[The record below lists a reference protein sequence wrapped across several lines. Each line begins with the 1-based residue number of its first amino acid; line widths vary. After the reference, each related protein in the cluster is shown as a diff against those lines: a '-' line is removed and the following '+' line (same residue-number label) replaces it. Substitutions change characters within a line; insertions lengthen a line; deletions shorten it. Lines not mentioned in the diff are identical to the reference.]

1 MNGTSGSG
9 SSGSFIWGLLVGLVA
24 ILAAGGLYLS
34 GVFSSSSEPVQEQA
48 EVAEETLAPQGAP
61 EEEAL
66 QDPAPEPKEAVTE
79 AEAEEP
85 AAEDPESQPEDV
97 AVEANPTTP
106 PALDQIFVSPDGSA
120 LLSGEA
126 EPGSDVDVVL
136 NGEIVH
142 QFSVDETGE
151 FAEFVAVPFSDDPR
165 GLVLQSTDGDE
176 TVRSDDYLI
185 AALPEPAPEEPAPT
199 VEETSSEPEV
209 AEDPEPE
216 AEDTTVA
223 NVEPEQSTETADADT
238 EAADAGT
245 ETADA
250 STEAEDA
257 GTETADTGTEAE
269 NTSTEIADAGSET
282 QNTGADTEKAVVEAE
297 SAPEEATETPFEN
310 QQVAILRS
318 GEDGVELVQSPSEE
332 NSAPQQVELDTIGYS
347 DTGDVQLTGR
357 LNEGSAVRIYLNNRL
372 VADVTPQE
380 DGNWRGDLEGIDPG
394 VYTLRVDEVHS
405 DGTVL
410 SRVETPFKR
419 EPVEVLQAAE
429 AQTSAQPLET
439 PAPIRSVTVQ
449 AGDTLWAIS
458 RERFGDGVL
467 YVRLFDANRELIRD
481 PDLIFPGQ
489 VFTIPE

>member
-9 SSGSFIWGLLVGLVA
+9 SSGSFIWGLLAGLVA

-34 GVFSSSSEPVQEQA
+34 GVFSSGLDPVQEQV
-48 EVAEETLAPQGAP
+48 EVAEEKPAAEVAP
-61 EEEAL
+61 EEE
-66 QDPAPEPKEAVTE
+66 PAPEPEEAT

-85 AAEDPESQPEDV
+85 AAENPEAQPEEV
-97 AVEANPTTP
+97 AVEAAPSTP

-126 EPGSDVDVVL
+126 EPGSEVDVVV
-136 NGEIVH
+136 NGEVVH
-142 QFSVDETGE
+142 QFSVDETGQ

-185 AALPEPAPEEPAPT
+185 AALPEPAPEETAPT
-199 VEETSSEPEV
+199 VEETPSEPEV
-209 AEDPEPE
+209 AEDPKLE

-223 NVEPEQSTETADADT
+223 SIEPEQPTESTDVGTEAENTGTET
-238 EAADAGT
+238 ADAGT
-245 ETADA
+245 ETDN
-250 STEAEDA
+250 
-257 GTETADTGTEAE
+257 TGTE
-269 NTSTEIADAGSET
+269 SADSGAET
-282 QNTGADTEKAVVEAE
+282 QNTGADTEAVVAEAE
-297 SAPEEATETPFEN
+297 SASEDATETAAEN

-332 NSAPQQVELDTIGYS
+332 NSAPEQVELDTIGYS

-372 VADVTPQE
+372 VADVTPQD

-429 AQTSAQPLET
+429 AQTSEQPQET

>member
-34 GVFSSSSEPVQEQA
+34 GMFSSGSEPVQEQV
-48 EVAEETLAPQGAP
+48 EVAEETPAQEVAP
-61 EEEAL
+61 EEEAS
-66 QDPAPEPKEAVTE
+66 QKPAPEPEVAIAE

-85 AAEDPESQPEDV
+85 VAEDPEAQPEEV
-97 AVEANPTTP
+97 AVEAAPTTP

-126 EPGSDVDVVL
+126 EPGSEVDVVL
-136 NGEIVH
+136 NGEVVH

-199 VEETSSEPEV
+199 VEETSSEAEV
-209 AEDPEPE
+209 AQDPKPE

-223 NVEPEQSTETADADT
+223 NVEPEQSTETADA
-238 EAADAGT
+238 G
-245 ETADA
+245 
-250 STEAEDA
+250 TEAE
-257 GTETADTGTEAE
+257 DTGTEAAE
-269 NTSTEIADAGSET
+269 AGTKVEDAGT
-282 QNTGADTEKAVVEAE
+282 VAADADTETENTGTETQEVVAEAK
-297 SAPEEATETPFEN
+297 SAPEEATETPAEN

-332 NSAPQQVELDTIGYS
+332 NSAPEQVELDTIGYS

-429 AQTSAQPLET
+429 AQTSEQPQET

-458 RERFGDGVL
+458 RARFGDGVL

>member
-9 SSGSFIWGLLVGLVA
+9 SSGSFIWGLLAGLVA

-34 GVFSSSSEPVQEQA
+34 GVFSSGLDPVQEQVEVAGEKPAA
-48 EVAEETLAPQGAP
+48 EVAP
-61 EEEAL
+61 EEE
-66 QDPAPEPKEAVTE
+66 PAPEPEEAT

-85 AAEDPESQPEDV
+85 AAENPEAQPEEV
-97 AVEANPTTP
+97 AVEAAPSTP

-126 EPGSDVDVVL
+126 EPGSEVDVVV
-136 NGEIVH
+136 NGEVVH
-142 QFSVDETGE
+142 QFSVDETGQ

-185 AALPEPAPEEPAPT
+185 AALPEPAPEETAPT
-199 VEETSSEPEV
+199 VEETPSEPEV
-209 AEDPEPE
+209 AEDPKPE

-223 NVEPEQSTETADADT
+223 SVDPEQPTETTDVSTETADAGT
-238 EAADAGT
+238 EAAEVDTDTADEVTEVEDTVT

-250 STEAEDA
+250 VA
-257 GTETADTGTEAE
+257 
-269 NTSTEIADAGSET
+269 ET
-282 QNTGADTEKAVVEAE
+282 QNTGADTEEAVAEAE
-297 SAPEEATETPFEN
+297 SAPEEATETATEN

-332 NSAPQQVELDTIGYS
+332 NSAPEQVELDTIGYS

-372 VADVTPQE
+372 VADVTPQD

-429 AQTSAQPLET
+429 AQTSDQPQET
-439 PAPIRSVTVQ
+439 LAPIRSVTVQ

>member
-9 SSGSFIWGLLVGLVA
+9 SSGSFIWGLLAGLVA

-34 GVFSSSSEPVQEQA
+34 GVFSSGSDPVQEQV
-48 EVAEETLAPQGAP
+48 EVAEETPAAEVAP
-61 EEEAL
+61 EEEPA
-66 QDPAPEPKEAVTE
+66 QEPAPEPEEAT

-85 AAEDPESQPEDV
+85 AAENPEAQPEEV
-97 AVEANPTTP
+97 AVEAAPSTP

-126 EPGSDVDVVL
+126 EPGSEVDVVL
-136 NGEIVH
+136 NGEVVH
-142 QFSVDETGE
+142 QFWVDETGQ

-185 AALPEPAPEEPAPT
+185 AALPEPAPEETAPT
-199 VEETSSEPEV
+199 VEETPSEPEV
-209 AEDPEPE
+209 AEDPKPE

-223 NVEPEQSTETADADT
+223 SIELEQPTETTDVGT
-238 EAADAGT
+238 EAENTGTETADAGT
-245 ETADA
+245 ETDN
-250 STEAEDA
+250 
-257 GTETADTGTEAE
+257 TGTE
-269 NTSTEIADAGSET
+269 SADSGAET
-282 QNTGADTEKAVVEAE
+282 QNTGADTEAVVAEAE
-297 SAPEEATETPFEN
+297 STSEEATETPAEN

-332 NSAPQQVELDTIGYS
+332 NSAPEQVELDTIGYS

-372 VADVTPQE
+372 VADVTPQD

-429 AQTSAQPLET
+429 AQTSEQPQET

>member
-34 GVFSSSSEPVQEQA
+34 GVFSSSPEPVQEKV
-48 EVAEETLAPQGAP
+48 EVAEETPVPEVAP
-61 EEEAL
+61 EEEAP
-66 QDPAPEPKEAVTE
+66 QDPAPAPEEAIAE

-85 AAEDPESQPEDV
+85 VAEDPEAQPEELTVD
-97 AVEANPTTP
+97 AAPTTP

-126 EPGSDVDVVL
+126 EPGSEVDVVL
-136 NGEIVH
+136 NGEVVH

-185 AALPEPAPEEPAPT
+185 AALPEPAPEEPAPAL
-199 VEETSSEPEV
+199 EETPSEPEV
-209 AEDPEPE
+209 AEDPKPE
-216 AEDTTVA
+216 AEDTIVA
-223 NVEPEQSTETADADT
+223 IVEPEQSTETADA
-238 EAADAGT
+238 G
-245 ETADA
+245 
-250 STEAEDA
+250 TEAEAA
-257 GTETADTGTEAE
+257 GPETADTGTEAE
-269 NTSTEIADAGSET
+269 DTVTETADAGSET
-282 QNTGADTEKAVVEAE
+282 QNTGADTEEAVVEAE
-297 SAPEEATETPFEN
+297 SAPEEETETPAEN

-332 NSAPQQVELDTIGYS
+332 NSAPEQVELDTIGYS

-380 DGNWRGDLEGIDPG
+380 DGNWRGDLVGIDPG

>member
-9 SSGSFIWGLLVGLVA
+9 SSGSFIWGLLAGLVA

-34 GVFSSSSEPVQEQA
+34 GVFSSGLDPVQEQV
-48 EVAEETLAPQGAP
+48 EVAEEKPAAEVAP
-61 EEEAL
+61 EEE
-66 QDPAPEPKEAVTE
+66 PAPEPEEAT

-85 AAEDPESQPEDV
+85 AAENPEAQPEEV
-97 AVEANPTTP
+97 AVEAAPSTP

-126 EPGSDVDVVL
+126 EPGSEVDVVV
-136 NGEIVH
+136 NGEVVH
-142 QFSVDETGE
+142 QFSVDETGQ

-185 AALPEPAPEEPAPT
+185 AALPEPAPEETAPT
-199 VEETSSEPEV
+199 VEETPSEPEV
-209 AEDPEPE
+209 AEDPKPE

-223 NVEPEQSTETADADT
+223 SVDPEQPTETTDVSTETADAGT
-238 EAADAGT
+238 EAAEVDTDTADEVTEVEDTVT

-250 STEAEDA
+250 VA
-257 GTETADTGTEAE
+257 
-269 NTSTEIADAGSET
+269 ET
-282 QNTGADTEKAVVEAE
+282 QNTGADTEEAVAEAE
-297 SAPEEATETPFEN
+297 SAPEEATETATEN

-332 NSAPQQVELDTIGYS
+332 NSAPEQVELDTIGYS

-372 VADVTPQE
+372 VADVTPQD

-429 AQTSAQPLET
+429 AETSEQPQET

>member
-34 GVFSSSSEPVQEQA
+34 GMFSSGSEPVQEQV
-48 EVAEETLAPQGAP
+48 EVAEETPAQEVAP
-61 EEEAL
+61 EEEAS
-66 QDPAPEPKEAVTE
+66 QEPAPEPEVAIAE

-85 AAEDPESQPEDV
+85 VAEDPEAQPEEV
-97 AVEANPTTP
+97 AVEAAPTTP

-126 EPGSDVDVVL
+126 EPGSEVDVVL
-136 NGEIVH
+136 NGEVVH

-185 AALPEPAPEEPAPT
+185 AALPEPAPETPAPKA
-199 VEETSSEPEV
+199 EEAPSEPEV
-209 AEDPEPE
+209 AEDPQPE
-216 AEDTTVA
+216 AEDTIVA
-223 NVEPEQSTETADADT
+223 AVDPEQPTETADAGKEASDASTETAQAGT
-238 EAADAGT
+238 EAAEVDTHTADAGT
-245 ETADA
+245 E
-250 STEAEDA
+250 AEDA
-257 GTETADTGTEAE
+257 VTET
-269 NTSTEIADAGSET
+269 ADAGSET
-282 QNTGADTEKAVVEAE
+282 QNTGADTEEAVTEAE
-297 SAPEEATETPFEN
+297 STSEEATETPAEN

-332 NSAPQQVELDTIGYS
+332 NSAPEQVELDTIGYS

-429 AQTSAQPLET
+429 AQTSEQPQET
-439 PAPIRSVTVQ
+439 SAPIRSVTVQ

>member
-1 MNGTSGSG
+1 
-9 SSGSFIWGLLVGLVA
+9 
-24 ILAAGGLYLS
+24 LS
-34 GVFSSSSEPVQEQA
+34 GVFSSGSDPVQEQV
-48 EVAEETLAPQGAP
+48 EVAEETPAPEVAH
-61 EEEAL
+61 EEEAP
-66 QDPAPEPKEAVTE
+66 QDPAPAPKDAVTE

-85 AAEDPESQPEDV
+85 TAEDPEAQPEEV
-97 AVEANPTTP
+97 AVEAAPTTP

-120 LLSGEA
+120 LRSGEA
-126 EPGSDVDVVL
+126 EPGSEGDVVL
-136 NGEIVH
+136 NGEVVH
-142 QFSVDETGE
+142 QFSVDETGQ

-185 AALPEPAPEEPAPT
+185 AALPEPAPEESAPA
-199 VEETSSEPEV
+199 VEETPSEPEV
-209 AEDPEPE
+209 AEDPKPE

-223 NVEPEQSTETADADT
+223 SVDPEQPSKTADAGT
-238 EAADAGT
+238 EAGEADTDTADEVTEAGDTVTETADAGT
-245 ETADA
+245 ET
-250 STEAEDA
+250 
-257 GTETADTGTEAE
+257 
-269 NTSTEIADAGSET
+269 
-282 QNTGADTEKAVVEAE
+282 QNTGANTEEAVAEAE
-297 SAPEEATETPFEN
+297 SAPEEATETPAEN

-332 NSAPQQVELDTIGYS
+332 SAAPQQVELDTIGYS

-429 AQTSAQPLET
+429 AQTSEQPQET

>member
-34 GVFSSSSEPVQEQA
+34 GVFSSSPEPVQEQV
-48 EVAEETLAPQGAP
+48 EVAGETPTPEVAP
-61 EEEAL
+61 EEEAS
-66 QDPAPEPKEAVTE
+66 QEPAPESEEANAE

-85 AAEDPESQPEDV
+85 VTEDPESQPEEL
-97 AVEANPTTP
+97 AVEAAPTTP

-136 NGEIVH
+136 NGEVVH

-216 AEDTTVA
+216 AEDTTVV
-223 NVEPEQSTETADADT
+223 NVELEQSTETADAGTQAAEVDT
-238 EAADAGT
+238 DTADEVTEVEDTVT

-250 STEAEDA
+250 VA
-257 GTETADTGTEAE
+257 
-269 NTSTEIADAGSET
+269 ET
-282 QNTGADTEKAVVEAE
+282 QNTGADTEEVVAEAE
-297 SAPEEATETPFEN
+297 STSEEATETPAEN

-332 NSAPQQVELDTIGYS
+332 NSAPEQVELDTIGYS

-357 LNEGSAVRIYLNNRL
+357 LNEGSVVRIYLNNRL

-380 DGNWRGDLEGIDPG
+380 NGNWRGDLEGIDPG

-429 AQTSAQPLET
+429 AQTSEQPQET